1 MQPTQ
6 VSESEIQLVA
16 ATVSEHWNLL
26 ANILGIVEDEFTKF
40 SVSITFSVHNVK
52 SYYYSTTM
60 SWCTRCDCEVGVIR
74 YHDVGVRVQFV
85 DEIQEHIINRRYRYL
100 RLIVC
105 FWISSTNWT
114 RTPTSWLNVKLKI
127 PVLWNDR
134 EGECKECEVITVC
147 PSGAHCVRFREPS
160 YCDVEILGGAEKRGC
175 H

>member
-52 SYYYSTTM
+52 SYYCSTTM
-60 SWCTRCDCEVGVIR
+60 SCCTRCDCEVGVVIR
-74 YHDVGVRVQFV
+74 DHDVGVRVQFV

-105 FWISSTNWT
+105 F
-114 RTPTSWLNVKLKI
+114 
-127 PVLWNDR
+127 
-134 EGECKECEVITVC
+134 
-147 PSGAHCVRFREPS
+147 
-160 YCDVEILGGAEKRGC
+160 
-175 H
+175 